1 AKLELYGDLVRN
13 LERNAID
20 VVIYHGVT
28 SNPTISHV
36 EEALALYN
44 AESCEALIGFGGG
57 SPLDVAKVVA
67 AKLARP
73 NKAITKM
80 KGILKIGKKTPLLIA
95 VPTTSGTGSEA
106 TLAAVI
112 IDEKTRSKYAI
123 NDPVLFPSYAL
134 LLPELTIALPKN
146 ITAETGMDV
155 LTHAVEAYI
164 GKSNTKYTRAKAIN
178 ATRLVFEYLYTCYA
192 EPGNLEARR
201 MMQLASYDAGAAF
214 TRAYVGNIHAL
225 SHPLSAYYGLGHGKT
240 NAIIMPIVL
249 DEYGDK
255 VYHSLASLARA
266 AGISTEVNDEI
277 AAKSFINL
285 IKELNRKMG
294 IPEFIESIKDEDLT
308 SLAHHA
314 YKEANPLYPVPVIFN
329 EAKLVELYK
338 KIRGDNHETTN

>member
-1 AKLELYGDLVRN
+1 MFKLYCRIYQFMIRRVSPLLKWREPVILHSYLELVNTLKAQGKKRVLLVSDQGLAKLELYGDLVRN

-28 SNPTISHV
+28 SNPTIRHV

-155 LTHAVEAYI
+155 LTHA
-164 GKSNTKYTRAKAIN
+164 
-178 ATRLVFEYLYTCYA
+178 
-192 EPGNLEARR
+192 
-201 MMQLASYDAGAAF
+201 
-214 TRAYVGNIHAL
+214 
-225 SHPLSAYYGLGHGKT
+225 
-240 NAIIMPIVL
+240 
-249 DEYGDK
+249 
-255 VYHSLASLARA
+255 
-266 AGISTEVNDEI
+266 
-277 AAKSFINL
+277 
-285 IKELNRKMG
+285 
-294 IPEFIESIKDEDLT
+294 
-308 SLAHHA
+308 
-314 YKEANPLYPVPVIFN
+314 
-329 EAKLVELYK
+329 
-338 KIRGDNHETTN
+338 